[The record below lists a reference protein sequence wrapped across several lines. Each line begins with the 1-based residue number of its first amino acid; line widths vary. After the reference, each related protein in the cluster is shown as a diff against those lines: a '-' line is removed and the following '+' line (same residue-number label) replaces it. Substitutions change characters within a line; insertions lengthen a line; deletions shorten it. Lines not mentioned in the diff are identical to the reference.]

1 MMVGV
6 HEKVLYKAFGLN
18 VDSSINLPELP
29 IINYLDDRV
38 DVEIEVKDLSM
49 VWKELVPMTD
59 KYLVKDNMVMFR
71 IINTAIFCIQDGKR
85 ITVSPMKGAD
95 EDKIRLFILGT
106 CMGALLIQRKVIP
119 LHGSAIEIDGKAY
132 AIIGESGAGKS
143 TLASAFLNRGYKLI
157 SDDVIAVSFSENNI
171 PYVTPAYPQQ
181 KLWDTSLKEFG
192 MNSNKYR
199 PIIERESKFAVPVHS
214 EFSTEVLPLAG
225 IFELVKTESEYI
237 KLQKIEG
244 IERFRTL
251 FTHTYRNFLIEL
263 LDEMEWHFI
272 CSTRLVEH
280 LDIFQLI
287 RPVSEFTANSL
298 ASTVLQT
305 IQKEKITC

>member
-1 MMVGV
+1 MVGV
-6 HEKVLYKAFGLN
+6 HEKVIYKAFGLN
-18 VDSSINLPELP
+18 VKSSIILPELP
-29 IINYLDDRV
+29 VLNNYNDLV
-38 DVEIEVKDLSM
+38 DVEIEVKDLSK
-49 VWKELVPMTD
+49 VWKELVPIKD
-59 KYLVKDNMVMFR
+59 KYLVKDNMVLFR
-71 IINTAIFCIQDGKR
+71 IINTATFCIQDGKR
-85 ITVSPMKGAD
+85 IIVSPMKRAD

-119 LHGSAIEIDGKAY
+119 LHGSAIEIKGKAY

-143 TLASAFLNRGYKLI
+143 TLASAFLKRGYKLL

-192 MNSNKYR
+192 MNNNKYR

-225 IFELVKTESEYI
+225 IFELVKTESENI
-237 KLQKIEG
+237 ELQKIEG

-272 CSTRLVEH
+272 CSTRLIEH
-280 LDIFQLI
+280 QDIFQLS
-287 RPVSEFTANSL
+287 RPISGFTANSL
-298 ASTVLQT
+298 ASTILKT

>member
-1 MMVGV
+1 MIGV
-6 HEKVLYKAFGLN
+6 HKKIIYKAFGLN
-18 VDSSINLPELP
+18 VKSSIILPELP
-29 IINYLDDRV
+29 VLKNQHDLL
-38 DVEIEVKDLSM
+38 DVEIEVKDLSK
-49 VWKELVPMTD
+49 VWKKLVPITD
-59 KYLVKDNMVMFR
+59 KYLVKDNIVLFR
-71 IINTAIFCIQDGKR
+71 IINTATFCIQDGKR
-85 ITVSPMKGAD
+85 IIVSPMKGVD

-119 LHGSAIEIDGKAY
+119 LHGSAIEIKGKAY

-143 TLASAFLNRGYKLI
+143 TLASAFLNRGYKLL

-171 PYVTPAYPQQ
+171 PYVTPSYPQQ

-192 MNSNKYR
+192 INNNKYR

-214 EFSTEVLPLAG
+214 KFSTEVLPLAG
-225 IFELVKTESEYI
+225 IFELVNTESENI
-237 KLQKIEG
+237 ELQKIEG

-272 CSTRLVEH
+272 CSTNIVEH
-280 LDIFQLI
+280 LGIFQLS
-287 RPVSEFTANSL
+287 RPISGFTANSL
-298 ASTVLQT
+298 ASTILKT
-305 IQKEKITC
+305 IQKENITC